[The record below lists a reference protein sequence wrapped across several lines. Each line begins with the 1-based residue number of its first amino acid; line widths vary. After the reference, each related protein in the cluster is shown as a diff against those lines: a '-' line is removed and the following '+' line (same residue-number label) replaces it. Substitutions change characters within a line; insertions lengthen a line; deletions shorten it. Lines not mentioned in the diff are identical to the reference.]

1 MSDHEH
7 SHSHGPNDHSHSHGP
22 GADDHSHSHSHSHSH
37 GPGDADHHHHSA
49 APEPPP
55 ESPFEDSSTQ
65 ALSDALKSSFVVV
78 RVVMAGLIVLFFA
91 SGIFTVG
98 PQEVAIKLLFGAP
111 TGTGQEALLKP
122 GLHWSFP
129 YPINEIVKVPKDKV
143 HEVTSTA
150 GWYPVTKE
158 QQLAGQE
165 PPAGATLNPASD
177 GYTLTADGNIMHVRA
192 TLRFTIS
199 DPVAWEF
206 NFTNAT
212 DLVQNALNNALHHA
226 SSQFTVDKATR
237 QDITGFKE
245 KLMNRVQALVAAHG
259 LGIEF
264 DPRGCDVVAIPPR
277 QVKAAFDAVLE
288 AENDKR
294 KTINTAEG
302 DANTTRTKA
311 QAEADAIRNAGRA
324 DATRIVQTAQADA
337 NYFLARLP
345 EFQRDP
351 QLFRDRR
358 LTETMAIVLANAQE
372 KYFIVERADGTPRE
386 LRVLLNREPIKPVA
400 PKQP

>member
-1 MSDHEH
+1 MSDHDH

-22 GADDHSHSHSHSHSH
+22 GTDDHAHSHSH
-37 GPGDADHHHHSA
+37 GPGEADHHHHSS
-49 APEPPP
+49 APEPAP

-78 RVVMAGLIVLFFA
+78 RIVMAGLIVLFFA

-111 TGTGQEALLKP
+111 TGTGEAALLKP

-143 HEVTSTA
+143 HTIVSSV
-150 GWYPVTKE
+150 GWYPVTRE
-158 QQLAGQE
+158 QELAGQE
-165 PPAGATLNPASD
+165 PAAGATLNPAAD
-177 GYTLTADGNIMHVRA
+177 GYTLTSDGNIMHVKA
-192 TLRFTIS
+192 TVRYTIS
-199 DPVAWEF
+199 DPVRYEF
-206 NFTNAT
+206 EFAAVSN
-212 DLVQNALNNALHHA
+212 LVQNALNNALHHA
-226 SSQFTVDKATR
+226 SAQFTVDKATR
-237 QDITGFKE
+237 QDIAGFKE
-245 KLMNRVQALVAAHG
+245 KLMNRVQALVAAQG

-264 DPRGCDVVAIPPR
+264 DPRGSDVIAIPPR

-294 KTINTAEG
+294 KTINTAQGE
-302 DANTTRTKA
+302 ANTTLTRA
-311 QAEADAIRNAGRA
+311 QAEADSIRNAGRA
-324 DATRIVQTAQADA
+324 DATRIVQAAEADA

-351 QLFRDRR
+351 KLFRERR
-358 LTETMAIVLANAQE
+358 LAETMATVLANAQE
-372 KYFIVERADGTPRE
+372 KYFLVERSDGTPRE

>member
-1 MSDHEH
+1 MSDH
-7 SHSHGPNDHSHSHGP
+7 DHSHSHGP
-22 GADDHSHSHSHSHSH
+22 GDHSHSH
-37 GPGDADHHHHSA
+37 GPGGDDHAHGPGDDHSHSHSA

-55 ESPFEDSSTQ
+55 EAPMEDSSTQ

-78 RVVMAGLIVLFFA
+78 RIVMVGLIALFFV

-129 YPINEIVKVPKDKV
+129 YPVNEIVIIPKDKV
-143 HEVTSTA
+143 HTAVSSA

-158 QQLAGQE
+158 QELAGQE

-177 GYTLTADGNIMHVRA
+177 GYTLTADGNIMHVKA
-192 TLRFTIS
+192 TLRYYIS
-199 DPVAWEF
+199 DPVRYEF
-206 NFTNAT
+206 DFAIVSN
-212 DLVQNALNNALHHA
+212 LVQNALNNALHHA
-226 SSQFTVDKATR
+226 SAQFTVDKATR
-237 QDITGFKE
+237 QDIAGFKE
-245 KLMNRVQALVAAHG
+245 KLMNRVQQLVLAQN

-264 DPRGCDVVAIPPR
+264 DPRGCDVLAIPPR

-294 KTINTAEG
+294 KTINTAQGE
-302 DANTTRTKA
+302 ANTTRTKA
-311 QAEADAIRNAGRA
+311 QAEADAVRNAGRA
-324 DATRIVQTAQADA
+324 DATRTVQAAQADA
-337 NYFLARLP
+337 DYFLARMP
-345 EFQRDP
+345 EFKSNP

-358 LTETMAIVLANAQE
+358 LTETMATVLANAQE
-372 KYFIVERADGTPRE
+372 KYFLVERSDGTPRE
-386 LRVLLNREPIKPVA
+386 LRLLLNREPLKPVA